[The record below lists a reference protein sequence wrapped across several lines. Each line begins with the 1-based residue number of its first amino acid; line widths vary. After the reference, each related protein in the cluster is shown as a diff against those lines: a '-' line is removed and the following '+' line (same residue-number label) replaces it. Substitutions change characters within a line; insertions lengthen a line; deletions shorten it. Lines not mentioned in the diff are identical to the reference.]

1 MQAHQETAKASM
13 ENQAFY
19 LMARMHVI
27 FRRES
32 NRITDIEY
40 MRVSPDYCRYILEL
54 ASRSTIPD
62 LQQMGAKLQDLYF
75 GPQGLFARFPEKLP
89 TLPEKVDAA
98 KPALSGVPA
107 THQAGASQ
115 VQGYPSGAQPPI
127 AEAKSTPEVA
137 YVGRLR

>member
-1 MQAHQETAKASM
+1 MQAHLETAKAGM

-40 MRVSPDYCRYILEL
+40 MRISPDYCRHILDL
-54 ASRSTIPD
+54 AAQSAIAD
-62 LQQMGAKLQDLYF
+62 LREIGAKLEDLYF
-75 GPQGLFARFPEKLP
+75 GPQGLFARFPAKFPPPREKTDP
-89 TLPEKVDAA
+89 AT
-98 KPALSGVPA
+98 KPVLSGVP
-107 THQAGASQ
+107 TSIP
-115 VQGYPSGAQPPI
+115 VAQLSAAPI
-127 AEAKSTPEVA
+127 DNSAAEVA